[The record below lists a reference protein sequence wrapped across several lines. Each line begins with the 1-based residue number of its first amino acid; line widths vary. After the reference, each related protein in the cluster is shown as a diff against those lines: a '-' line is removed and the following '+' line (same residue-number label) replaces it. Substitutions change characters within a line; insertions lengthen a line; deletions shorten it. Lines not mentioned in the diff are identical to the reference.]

1 MIGVAGVVSSYAQ
14 NVYSVN
20 VVGYISLKLTNQ
32 FSLIANQL
40 DNGAGNLITN
50 MFTAMPG
57 GTVVYKFNGVAYD
70 SLTFNAGPL
79 GWQPPALRT
88 MTLGPG
94 DGAFVKKPTT
104 ASEINLTFVGEVLQG
119 ELVNP
124 IAVGVD
130 IYSTMVPQAGGLT
143 SVHNY
148 QPTPGDIVYRWD
160 GVAYNSKN
168 FRGAPFN
175 SWNPAG
181 EPTVNVGEAIFIKSG
196 SAAVKNW
203 TRTFNVN

>member
-20 VVGYISLKLTNQ
+20 VVGYISMKLTNQ

-57 GTVVYKFNGVAYD
+57 GTVVYKFNGSTYD
-70 SLTFNAGPL
+70 SLTFNTGPL
-79 GWQPPALRT
+79 GWQPPALRQ
-88 MTLGPG
+88 MALGPG
-94 DGAFVKKPTT
+94 DGCFVKKPTT

-119 ELVNP
+119 DLVNP
-124 IAVGVD
+124 VAAGVD
-130 IYSTMVPQAGGLT
+130 IYSAMVPQAGGIT
-143 SVHNY
+143 TVHNY
-148 QPTPGDIVYRWD
+148 QPSVNDVIYRWNGMSYD
-160 GVAYNSKN
+160 QKTRKGPPINN
-168 FRGAPFN
+168 
-175 SWNPAG
+175 WQPAG
-181 EPTVNVGEAIFIKSG
+181 EPEVNVGEAIFIVSP
-196 SAAVKNW
+196 AVKNW